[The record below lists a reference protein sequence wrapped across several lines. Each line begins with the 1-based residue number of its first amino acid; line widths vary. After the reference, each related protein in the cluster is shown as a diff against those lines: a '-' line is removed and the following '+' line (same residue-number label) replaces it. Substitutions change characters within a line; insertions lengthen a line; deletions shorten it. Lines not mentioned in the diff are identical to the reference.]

1 MNRRAVLDACVLVP
15 YNLASL
21 LLTLTDRDLLEPRW
35 SGTIP
40 EETDRALTTKIGLDK
55 ERARRRLTLTA
66 MQHAFPEA
74 EVVGFE
80 VLIEGLGCHPKDRH
94 VLAAAFASDADVIL
108 TFNLS
113 DFPDNA
119 CEPHGVVAVHPE
131 QYLLELLATDREAT
145 LQAIVEDA
153 SRRTSPP
160 LSPSEFLARLAA
172 TVPTFANMAHQASR
186 RTVRSVGSPPT
197 SSLTQPTLPWPLWLR
212 AVTSPTRSKW
222 RRSGGSHCFTAT
234 STRNS

>member
-74 EVVGFE
+74 EVVGFD

-94 VLAAAFASDADVIL
+94 VLAAAFASDAEVIL

-197 SSLTQPTLPWPLWLR
+197 SSLTQPTLPWPLW
-212 AVTSPTRSKW
+212 
-222 RRSGGSHCFTAT
+222 G
-234 STRNS
+234 